1 MRIIHD
7 HSTGQLSSTWYNKP
21 TDTGLILNY
30 HSLAPKR
37 YKRSVVSGFVHRIYR
52 ACSSW
57 QLFHESME
65 KAKYILERN
74 QYPPTFYDPIIR
86 ETLEQILGP
95 QTEEESQNTTEPSA
109 KTGRIPLI
117 VQYRGKCTE
126 DYARAL
132 HKCNAPC
139 TVVMTLRKL
148 KTVLPSLKPP
158 VEKML
163 KSGVVYKITCPS
175 CQACYVGETTRHL
188 QARFKEHQQRAGP
201 MKQHLKDCD
210 TTLTEED
217 IDILHSSAR
226 GEAFLLTL
234 EALHIRELKPTI
246 NTKDEWRS
254 RELKIK
260 L

>member
-1 MRIIHD
+1 
-7 HSTGQLSSTWYNKP
+7 
-21 TDTGLILNY
+21 
-30 HSLAPKR
+30 
-37 YKRSVVSGFVHRIYR
+37 
-52 ACSSW
+52 
-57 QLFHESME
+57 
-65 KAKYILERN
+65 
-74 QYPPTFYDPIIR
+74 
-86 ETLEQILGP
+86 
-95 QTEEESQNTTEPSA
+95 
-109 KTGRIPLI
+109 
-117 VQYRGKCTE
+117 
-126 DYARAL
+126 
-132 HKCNAPC
+132 
-139 TVVMTLRKL
+139 MTLRKL

-254 RELKIK
+254 RELKMK